1 MNHTVGRLQKSPNGV
16 AIMTDAA
23 VATLEI
29 PQVVLDAAQMNTH
42 DLRLELA
49 LTLYAQHR
57 LSLGK
62 ARELA
67 GLTLWEFRQWL
78 GLRRIEAHYDDAD
91 LQEDIQILR
100 ELGRLP

>member
-1 MNHTVGRLQKSPNGV
+1 
-16 AIMTDAA
+16 MTDAA

-78 GLRRIEAHYDDAD
+78 ATRRIEAHYCFT
-91 LQEDIQILR
+91 R
-100 ELGRLP
+100 PELTSSSRLVFLWGYPRPGT